1 MGEMTTYTTGSHCL
15 DRQSCPWC
23 SDEHTKV
30 YHVGPCPRVK
40 AIEYYPNGTIK
51 RIEFH
56 GLRPTVDRSLEKSL
70 RAEWDCFELPAS
82 MNLAKKL
89 GFIKK
94 LNVEV
99 NFVTAAA

>member
-40 AIEYYPNGTIK
+40 AIEYYPDGTIK

-70 RAEWDCFELPAS
+70 RDNADVWQA
-82 MNLAKKL
+82 LA
-89 GFIKK
+89 GTDSATYEPGGQYSYTA
-94 LNVEV
+94 NEQ
-99 NFVTAAA
+99 VTV